1 MQRRQMEKGACSAGE
16 MQCHQLFPPHSSI
29 NWENHRVSLT
39 VLQIRPSQGGAAQA
53 RSSSIANQFRAS
65 AFEASSLG
73 LTLEISPF
81 SMDVITCRSE
91 VTGASQ
97 VNSVFHGL
105 EDTVPPCGVL
115 PEAPPK

>member
-1 MQRRQMEKGACSAGE
+1 MSPAVPTPFQ
-16 MQCHQLFPPHSSI
+16 HQLGESQSI
-29 NWENHRVSLT
+29 INCPT
-39 VLQIRPSQGGAAQA
+39 DKAPASQGGAAQA